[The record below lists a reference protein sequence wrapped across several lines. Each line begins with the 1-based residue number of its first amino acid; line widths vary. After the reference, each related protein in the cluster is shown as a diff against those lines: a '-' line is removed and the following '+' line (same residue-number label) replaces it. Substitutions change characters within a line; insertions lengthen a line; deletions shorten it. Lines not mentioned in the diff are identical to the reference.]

1 MKQDFDVEEFVQELR
16 QASGKNTV
24 EIRIYVT
31 SEGYEVNEVAK
42 SPEALKDSAITMRN
56 IRGEMITY

>member
-1 MKQDFDVEEFVQELR
+1 MNDLIEEFVEKLR
-16 QASGKNTV
+16 QCSGKNTV

>member
-1 MKQDFDVEEFVQELR
+1 MNDLIEEFVQELR

-24 EIRIYVT
+24 EIRICVT
-31 SEGYEVNEVAK
+31 SEGYKVNEVAK

-56 IRGEMITY
+56 IRGEVITY

>member
-1 MKQDFDVEEFVQELR
+1 MNDLIEEFVQELR
-16 QASGKNTV
+16 QVSGKNTV
-24 EIRIYVT
+24 EIRLYVT

>member
-1 MKQDFDVEEFVQELR
+1 MNDLIEEFVQKLR

-31 SEGYEVNEVAK
+31 SEGYEVNEVTK
-42 SPEALKDSAITMRN
+42 SPEALKDSAITMQN
-56 IRGEMITY
+56 IRGNWIV

>member
-1 MKQDFDVEEFVQELR
+1 MNDLIEEFVQKLR

-42 SPEALKDSAITMRN
+42 SPEALKDSATTMRN

>member
-1 MKQDFDVEEFVQELR
+1 MNDLIEEFVQELR

-24 EIRIYVT
+24 EIRLHVT